1 MEIGQ
6 TIRKIRIEKGLKQYQ
21 LARLSYLAPETMNR
35 IENGFY
41 YPSRKVIK
49 LIADALG
56 VGRGIERGVICANS
70 LV

>member
-41 YPSRKVIK
+41 YPSRKIIK

-56 VGRGIERGVICANS
+56 VSVEELRGK
-70 LV
+70 